1 MRFLLNGKT
10 AKEEHDEQGQ
20 GRTRGIG
27 VMELPK
33 NCGNCDHFDGD
44 AHCAL
49 LPGQRVITGFI
60 VLPSKAVCVKHE
72 PKDAER

>member
-1 MRFLLNGKT
+1 
-10 AKEEHDEQGQ
+10 
-20 GRTRGIG
+20 
-27 VMELPK
+27 MELPK